1 MGVLVVVAGLVL
13 LVGLVLLAGLVGA
26 GRQLEV
32 LLVQS
37 LLVGAR
43 GQPGALLVGLVGA
56 GRQPGA
62 LLVQKLLKL
71 GAARGCFQAL
81 AEVG

>member
-1 MGVLVVVAGLVL
+1 MGVLVAAAGLVL

-43 GQPGALLVGLVGA
+43 GQPGAS
-56 GRQPGA
+56 
-62 LLVQKLLKL
+62 LVQKLLKL

-81 AEVG
+81 AEAG